1 MGALLTF
8 PLELLCFAI
17 PHRGRGLRFTQYR
30 FAAAKLQDSIP
41 IRPSTVMT
49 LQAQSALGYRANSRA
64 RSDH

>member
-41 IRPSTVMT
+41 HPAFYGDDAAGTK
-49 LQAQSALGYRANSRA
+49 
-64 RSDH
+64 RSWVPGK